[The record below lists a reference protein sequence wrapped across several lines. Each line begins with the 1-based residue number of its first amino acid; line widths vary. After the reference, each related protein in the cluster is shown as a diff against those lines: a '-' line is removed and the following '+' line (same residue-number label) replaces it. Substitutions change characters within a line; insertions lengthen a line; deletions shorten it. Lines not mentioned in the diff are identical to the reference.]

1 MRIVKNKKNT
11 PDKEEKKKAVSQFCY
26 VRKRIQTDIS
36 RNEEGYFE
44 TVKCHNAD
52 IKFINSY
59 LLRHKNKFCNA
70 EITEDT
76 HNSKLILDFNT
87 LKI

>member
-1 MRIVKNKKNT
+1 MRIVKNKKKIHQT
-11 PDKEEKKKAVSQFCY
+11 KKKAVSQFCY
-26 VRKRIQTDIS
+26 VIKRIQTGIS

-44 TVKCHNAD
+44 TVKC
-52 IKFINSY
+52 ILSLLIFICSDTKINFVMQKSQ
-59 LLRHKNKFCNA
+59 K
-70 EITEDT
+70 T